1 MKHNGI
7 KALKNLAGRLREKSG
22 FGCNEE
28 VRKNALKR
36 YYEVKAELDKRLAD
50 DKSENVQQA

>member
-1 MKHNGI
+1 MKYNGI

-22 FGCNEE
+22 FGHNEK

-36 YYEVKAELDKRLAD
+36 YQEVKAELARRLAD
-50 DKSENVQQA
+50 DKSENA

>member
-1 MKHNGI
+1 MKYNGI

-22 FGCNEE
+22 FGHNEK

-36 YYEVKAELDKRLAD
+36 YKEVKAELDRRLAD
-50 DKSENVQQA
+50 DKSKDA

>member
-7 KALKNLAGRLREKSG
+7 KHLKNLAGRLREKSG

-50 DKSENVQQA
+50 DKSENA

>member
-22 FGCNEE
+22 FGHNPK
-28 VRKNALKR
+28 VRAHALKR
-36 YYEVKAELDKRLAD
+36 YYEVKMKLDKRLAD
-50 DKSENVQQA
+50 DKSKNA